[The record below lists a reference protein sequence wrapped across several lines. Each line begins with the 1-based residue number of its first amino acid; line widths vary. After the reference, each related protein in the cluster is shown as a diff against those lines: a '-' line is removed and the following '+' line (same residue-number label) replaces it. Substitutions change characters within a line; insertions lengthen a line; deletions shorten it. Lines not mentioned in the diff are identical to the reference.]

1 MATARK
7 KGIGTH
13 GSDYSMGKLVKVMNS
28 GEKIRPLSI
37 TYSTVVICLSL
48 KIAGDLIKAI
58 VAYLTF
64 KVCKKLL
71 DCLSV

>member
-1 MATARK
+1 
-7 KGIGTH
+7 
-13 GSDYSMGKLVKVMNS
+13 MGKLVKVMNS

-64 KVCKKLL
+64 KVGKKLL